1 MKKVFLFPLLVGAAL
16 LVAGC
21 EKTSE
26 DHVQDAGKH
35 EETFLQKQAQ
45 GDKQQAA
52 DEKAKA
58 EKDYSEANQARSTE
72 DRHQPP
78 SSDVPNYIKAP
89 EKN

>member
-58 EKDYSEANQARSTE
+58 EKDYSEANQARSMTL
-72 DRHQPP
+72 PL
-78 SSDVPNYIKAP
+78 
-89 EKN
+89 KNVSLARCLNSRKDTT